1 LWERRSL
8 ASSQNRDVELA
19 NIASSQAETLDVH
32 GAYGTAAT
40 LRKGRA
46 KLMRH
51 KALLGALVG
60 AMLVLAAGC
69 TSSSSQEHKVS
80 TQEKASAQEHKA
92 YAPHINPSEFSTTI
106 DNEYLP
112 LKPGTTFVYE
122 GGAERDEMTVT
133 HDSKK
138 VMGVECVVVDDRAW
152 ESGKLIERTYDWF
165 AQDKEGTVW
174 YFGEDTREYE
184 NGKVVS
190 TKGSWEAGVDGAKPG
205 IIMQADPKVGQSYHQ
220 EYYKGEAEDM
230 AKVQSLNESVTVPYG
245 SFDHV
250 LVTREWTPLEPS
262 YDEHKYYARGVGQV
276 YGGGSELVEV
286 KTG

>member
-1 LWERRSL
+1 
-8 ASSQNRDVELA
+8 
-19 NIASSQAETLDVH
+19 VH
-32 GAYGTAAT
+32 GPYGTAAT

-60 AMLVLAAGC
+60 AMFVLAAGC
-69 TSSSSQEHKVS
+69 TSSTQEHKAS
-80 TQEKASAQEHKA
+80 NQEKASTQEHKA
-92 YAPHINPSEFSTTI
+92 YAPHINPSEFTTTI

-112 LKPGTTFVYE
+112 LRPGTTFVYE
-122 GGAERDEMTVT
+122 GGQEHDEMSVT
-133 HDSKK
+133 HQTRK

-152 ESGKLIERTYDWF
+152 EDGKLIEKTYDWF
-165 AQDKEGTVW
+165 AQDKEGSVW
-174 YFGEDTREYE
+174 YFGEDTKEYE

-205 IIMQADPKVGQSYHQ
+205 IIMQAHPKVGQSYHQ
-220 EYYKGEAEDM
+220 EYYKGEAEDQ
-230 AKVQSLNESVTVPYG
+230 AKVQSLNASVRVPYG

-250 LVTREWTPLEPS
+250 LVTREWTRLEPS

-276 YGGGSELVEV
+276 SGGGSDLVDV
-286 KTG
+286 KAG